1 MCMRHDPLWTVQDV
15 ATYLGVA
22 VQTIYDWRLK
32 EVGPPAFKVGRHLRY
47 RERRHGVARQADLG
61 GLRCRVSYWDWA
73 SGATSPLAATV
84 GARAPTG
91 LGLGIG
97 AMTAVYV
104 SLSAGEARNAVRADQ
119 WSKPSPN

>member
-47 RERRHGVARQADLG
+47 RESDVMEWLDKQTSVA
-61 GLRCRVSYWDWA
+61 
-73 SGATSPLAATV
+73 
-84 GARAPTG
+84 
-91 LGLGIG
+91 
-97 AMTAVYV
+97 
-104 SLSAGEARNAVRADQ
+104 
-119 WSKPSPN
+119 